1 MARYDVTGNQVT
13 MMSNQANTSELT
25 PTSARIHC
33 FLSRE
38 GLTWYKMQRH
48 KEAVEAIASQVQKF
62 HERQHPFRIYHGTTN
77 STRQSQHRP
86 ENTISTA
93 DLVNVLEV
101 NSSKQTVTVEPNVPM
116 DGLVQATTVKH
127 GLVPLV
133 VMEFPGI
140 TVGGGFS
147 GTSGESSSFRH
158 GFFDASVNWIEMVL
172 PNGEITTA
180 SKTNQPDLFWGAA
193 SSFGTLGVVTLLEVQ
208 LRPAKPLIE
217 LRYYSTSSMDEAMQ
231 VFQKA
236 TDDPAIEYLDGIVYA
251 RDHVVVCAGRPV
263 NADPTNYAPVRFT
276 RPWDEWYY
284 LHVLKRS
291 SQASASR
298 PAVDYV
304 PIVDYLFRYDRGGFW
319 VGKYA
324 YRYFFVPFTY
334 ITRVLLDWFMH
345 TRVMYHALHES
356 GHAKRYIIQD
366 VAVPYSGT
374 SEFVD
379 WLDQSENFG
388 EYPLWLCPLRHGPGV
403 MERASAARSTSSEF
417 EKDENN
423 PKEEEY
429 LMNFGVWGPSRRPSD
444 RSAFLTQNRRLERK
458 VLDLQ
463 GKKWLY
469 AHAYY
474 TEDEFW
480 SIYDKKQ
487 YDALRERYHASYLPT
502 LYQKVRVD
510 LSPGRQRSEM
520 GWCEYVK
527 DVVWETRPVSG
538 LYGVWKAFWGGE
550 YFFRTSSLG
559 SKGKVE

>member
-1 MARYDVTGNQVT
+1 M
-13 MMSNQANTSELT
+13 
-25 PTSARIHC
+25 
-33 FLSRE
+33 
-38 GLTWYKMQRH
+38 MQRH
-48 KEAVEAIASQVQKF
+48 QAAVEEIASQVQDF
-62 HERQHPFRIYHGTTN
+62 HQRQRPFRIYHGTTN

-86 ENTISTA
+86 DNTISTA

-116 DGLVQATTVKH
+116 DGLVQATTTKH

-158 GFFDASVNWIEMVL
+158 GFFDATVNWIEMVL
-172 PNGEITTA
+172 PNGEVTTA
-180 SKTNQPDLFWGAA
+180 SKTSQPDLFWGAA

-217 LRYYSTSSMDEAMQ
+217 LQYYSTSSMDEAMR
-231 VFQKA
+231 VFHKA

-251 RDHVVVCAGRPV
+251 RDHVVVCAGRSVDAPKS
-263 NADPTNYAPVRFT
+263 AGTDPVRFT
-276 RPWDEWYY
+276 RPCDEWYY

-291 SQASASR
+291 HQSSADQ
-298 PAVDYV
+298 PVVDYV
-304 PIVDYLFRYDRGGFW
+304 PLGDYLFRYDRGGFW

-324 YRYFFVPFTY
+324 YRYFLVPFTY

-379 WLDQSENFG
+379 WLDEKENFG
-388 EYPLWLCPLRHGPGV
+388 AYPLWLCPLRHGPGV
-403 MERASAARSTSSEF
+403 MERASASASVAAAESSTASEF
-417 EKDENN
+417 EKNTKGAE
-423 PKEEEY
+423 KEEEY

-487 YDALRERYHASYLPT
+487 YDALRERYHASYLPN

-520 GWCEYVK
+520 GWCEWAK

-550 YFFRTSSLG
+550 YFFRTSSPG
-559 SKGKVE
+559 AKGKTE

>member
-1 MARYDVTGNQVT
+1 MERH
-13 MMSNQANTSELT
+13 QA
-25 PTSARIHC
+25 
-33 FLSRE
+33 
-38 GLTWYKMQRH
+38 
-48 KEAVEAIASQVQKF
+48 AVEEIAFQVRHF
-62 HERQHPFRIYHGTTN
+62 RQLQRPFRIYHGSTN
-77 STRQSQHRP
+77 STRQSQHGP
-86 ENTISTA
+86 NNTISTA

-101 NSSKQTVTVEPNVPM
+101 NPSKQTAIVEPNVPM
-116 DGLVQATTVKH
+116 DGLVQATTTAH
-127 GLVPLV
+127 NLVPLV

-158 GFFDASVNWIEMVL
+158 GFFDATVNWIEMVL

-180 SKTNQPDLFWGAA
+180 SKTSQPDLFWGVA
-193 SSFGTLGVVTLLEVQ
+193 SAFGTLGVVTLLEVQ
-208 LRPAKPLIE
+208 LRPAKPLVE
-217 LRYYSTSSMDEAMQ
+217 LKYYSTSSMEDAMH
-231 VFQKA
+231 VFRKA

-251 RDHVVVCAGRPV
+251 RDHVVVCAGRLVDSPEP
-263 NADPTNYAPVRFT
+263 ADTAPVRFT

-284 LHVLKRS
+284 LHVQKRGRKS
-291 SQASASR
+291 SGDRA
-298 PAVDYV
+298 AVDYV
-304 PIVDYLFRYDRGGFW
+304 PLVDYLFRYDRGGFW
-319 VGKYA
+319 VGRYA
-324 YRYFFVPFTY
+324 YRYFFVPFIY
-334 ITRVLLDWFMH
+334 LTRVLLDWFMH

-366 VAVPYSGT
+366 VAVPYSAT

-379 WLDQSENFG
+379 WLDDKENLG
-388 EYPLWLCPLRHGPGV
+388 AYPIWLCPLKHGPGV
-403 MERASAARSTSSEF
+403 MERASASASAAAESTTSEF
-417 EKDENN
+417 EKKSTADD
-423 PKEEEY
+423 EEY
-429 LMNFGVWGPSRRPSD
+429 LMNFGLWAPSRRPSD

-487 YDALRERYHASYLPT
+487 YDALRERYHASYLPN

-520 GWCEYVK
+520 GWGEWVK

-550 YFFRTSSLG
+550 YFFRRNTPG
-559 SKGKVE
+559 TRGKSD